1 VSLWYSNKPKH
12 TPQSQREYSLRKE
25 PNETIE
31 LEWKTPA
38 LFIQGAGILTKPTPT
53 MKKRYWIA
61 GTATA
66 AATLA
71 VAAKL
76 LARPRDADWNKCR
89 HIVFHSE
96 HSRFVDLD
104 GVRVHY
110 QEAGDAKAPAVVLIH
125 GFASSTLVW
134 SKVFLDLAAAGFRVI
149 VPDMLGYGYSGK
161 PRNGEYTIAGQ
172 ANLIA
177 RLLDRLRIKR
187 ATIVGSSYGGAV
199 AATCALDYPSYV
211 SRLVLVGAVSNNRP
225 LAFKLMKIFGA
236 PIFGDV
242 VSPLLIGSRR
252 LLRMRMKK
260 VYDRH
265 SWVLDERRVDA
276 RHQPLRASGTQRAII
291 RTVRGWDAERISR
304 DAHLIKQPTLLLWGE
319 NDPEIPLAD
328 GEQLHEQIHNSR
340 LIVFLNCGHLPHEEY
355 PREFTEVV
363 TDFCISDCRFQ
374 VSDCATG

>member
-1 VSLWYSNKPKH
+1 
-12 TPQSQREYSLRKE
+12 
-25 PNETIE
+25 
-31 LEWKTPA
+31 
-38 LFIQGAGILTKPTPT
+38 

-66 AATLA
+66 AATVA

-76 LARPRDADWNKCR
+76 LARPRDADWPKNR
-89 HIVFHSE
+89 RVIFHSD
-96 HSRFVDLD
+96 HSRFVEID

-110 QEAGDAKAPAVVLIH
+110 QEAGDVTAPPVLLIH

-134 SKVFLDLAAAGFRVI
+134 SKVFLSLANAGFRVI
-149 VPDMLGYGYSGK
+149 ALDMLGYGYSGK

-172 ANLIA
+172 ASLIVS
-177 RLLDRLRIKR
+177 LLDRLRIKR

-199 AATCALDYPSYV
+199 AATCALDYPTRV
-211 SRLVLVGAVSNNRP
+211 NKLVLVGAVSNNRP
-225 LAFKLMKIFGA
+225 LAYKLMRVFGA
-236 PIFGDV
+236 PFFGDV

-276 RHQPLRASGTQRAII
+276 RHQPLRASSTQRAIV

-319 NDPEIPLAD
+319 NDIEIPLD
-328 GEQLHEQIHNSR
+328 EGERLHQDIVGSR

-355 PREFTEVV
+355 PEAFTQ
-363 TDFCISDCRFQ
+363 I
-374 VSDCATG
+374 VSDFVNAD